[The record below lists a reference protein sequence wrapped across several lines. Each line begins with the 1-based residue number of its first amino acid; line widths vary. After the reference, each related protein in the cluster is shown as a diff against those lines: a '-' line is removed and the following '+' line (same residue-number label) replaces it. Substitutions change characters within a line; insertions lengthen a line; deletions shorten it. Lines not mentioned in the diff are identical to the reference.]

1 MTEPEA
7 PRGEIVDDEGIDSRE
22 ALGDTLADLWW
33 TFLLRGLLAGAVGIA
48 ALFWPTGS
56 IALLLQLVGVL
67 LILDGGLTLLGFGR
81 RGLIGGAGIGAVLIG
96 LVLLI
101 WPEGTA
107 RLTFFLLG
115 AWALIIGIGSLISLG
130 QMHQLDPE
138 RATVRNSGIVALIIG
153 LVLIFWP
160 GSGVVALGWAIAFSA
175 LAFAGVMLFMAARFK
190 RAGERVSMRVVN
202 K

>member
-1 MTEPEA
+1 MTEPETPHA
-7 PRGEIVDDEGIDSRE
+7 EIVDDPRVEARE
-22 ALGDTLADLWW
+22 AVSEKLADLWW
-33 TFLLRGLLAGAVGIA
+33 TFVLRGGLAALVGIA

-67 LILDGGLTLLGFGR
+67 LLLDGALTLFGVR
-81 RGLIGGAGIGAVLIG
+81 RGVAAGGIGGVAILVG

-115 AWALIIGIGSLISLG
+115 AWALVTGVGALITRQ
-130 QMHQLDPE
+130 QMSPQDPE
-138 RATVRNSGIVALIIG
+138 RAMAGTVGLTALILG

-160 GSGVVALGWAIAFSA
+160 GSGLVALGWAIAF
-175 LAFAGVMLFMAARFK
+175 AA
-190 RAGERVSMRVVN
+190 
-202 K
+202 